1 MLAHKRC
8 PRIHPWKLAALA
20 SPPWAQNLAVAPP
33 PSTSPPQ
40 TTLIGRSGRL
50 GEEGG
55 EGGGGGGGLRHRW
68 EEGEL
73 WIQAGRAE

>member
-8 PRIHPWKLAALA
+8 PRIHPWTLAALA
-20 SPPWAQNLAVAPP
+20 STPLAQYLAVAPP
-33 PSTSPPQ
+33 PFTFPPQ
-40 TTLIGRSGRL
+40 TTLIGWSGRL
-50 GEEGG
+50 GGEGG
-55 EGGGGGGGLRHRW
+55 EGGGGGLCHRW